1 MKNKIGR
8 FYLILGIIATICG
21 LYMLLS
27 FRTELFLDLGFS
39 ENLCLLLG
47 ILGGVVFLLGCGLL
61 SYYLI
66 LSTKL
71 DKMAEIEEKD
81 ERNIAIRGKAA
92 EILQLVTAGTNLILM
107 IVFLILSLDTAALL
121 LAGAMLIQI
130 FISLAAFVYYNKKM

>member
-8 FYLILGIIATICG
+8 FYLILGIITTICG

-39 ENLCLLLG
+39 ENICLLLG

>member
-1 MKNKIGR
+1 
-8 FYLILGIIATICG
+8 
-21 LYMLLS
+21 MLLS

-39 ENLCLLLG
+39 ENICLLLG

-81 ERNIAIRGKAA
+81 ERNIAVRGKAA